1 MGCPRRRLESHNHNS
16 KVQPDVKYRKHRSP
30 EPLPP
35 FLLQR
40 SSSLGLGPAPA
51 PAQQLGSFRNL
62 KRKRPS
68 GQSNIRTGSRS
79 SLPSEVQKAP
89 EPHCPHFS
97 SSHPAPH
104 SSSLLAPSFPSMKIV
119 NLFYLF
125 QSILSSVPLR
135 AEAAMVTLP
144 THALKIHRV

>member
-35 FLLQR
+35 FPLQR
-40 SSSLGLGPAPA
+40 SSSLGLGPA

-62 KRKRPS
+62 KRKWPS

-104 SSSLLAPSFPSMKIV
+104 SSSLLVPCFPSMKIV